1 MKQVKVGELE
11 IPIDYFKFKPS
22 EKEALCQE
30 ILDAIL
36 HVLDR
41 QLNPEID
48 RMDILD
54 KLLLS
59 SIITNQD
66 EENYEICA
74 VLTDIRN
81 LINE

>member
-1 MKQVKVGELE
+1 MKQVKVGEIE
-11 IPIDYFKFKPS
+11 IPFDYFKFKPK

-41 QLNPEID
+41 QLNPNID
-48 RMDILD
+48 RMIILD
-54 KLLLS
+54 KLLES

-74 VLTDIRN
+74 VLLDIRN

>member
-11 IPIDYFKFKPS
+11 VPIDYFNFKPS

-48 RMDILD
+48 RLDILD
-54 KLLLS
+54 KLLVS
-59 SIITNQD
+59 SIITNEND
-66 EENYEICA
+66 ENYEICA